1 MREFFIDFFTSYGRY
16 IVFLH
21 IISAVI
27 WIGGMIVFK
36 FVVTPTMA
44 HIQDVKLRVAKTLEI
59 MQRLLNFA
67 MIFMIL
73 LAITGAF
80 MSLGLDFRHS
90 LPSLYILIHIKEA
103 VWTLMALN
111 FIYIYR
117 KRNAAAR
124 QFLKGDLESTA
135 ESIFTISNYLLPLN
149 IFLGFVAIYFG
160 VILRGL

>member
-1 MREFFIDFFTSYGRY
+1 MREFFIDFFTSYGRF
-16 IVFLH
+16 IVFIH

-27 WIGGMIVFK
+27 WIGGMIVVK
-36 FVVTPTMA
+36 FVVAPTMA
-44 HIQDVKLRVAKTLEI
+44 KITDIKIRLSRTLEI

-73 LAITGAF
+73 LAITGTF
-80 MSLGLDFRHS
+80 MSLGLDFKHS
-90 LPSLYILIHIKEA
+90 TPSLYILIHIKEA

-117 KRNAAAR
+117 KRNSAQR
-124 QFLKGDLESTA
+124 QFIKGDLESSA

>member
-1 MREFFIDFFTSYGRY
+1 MGNFFIDFFTDYGRF

-21 IISAVI
+21 VISAVI
-27 WIGGMIVFK
+27 WIGGMIVVK
-36 FVVTPTMA
+36 FVVAPSMA
-44 HIQDVKLRVAKTLEI
+44 KITDVKIRLSRTLEV

-73 LAITGAF
+73 LAVTGTF
-80 MSLGLDFRHS
+80 MSLGLDFKHS
-90 LPSLYILIHIKEA
+90 SPSLYILIHIKEA

-117 KRNAAAR
+117 KRNSAGR
-124 QFLKGDLESTA
+124 QFLKGDLESCA

-160 VILRGL
+160 VILRGF